1 LRFGTDGVR
10 GVAGVELTPELVVA
24 LGRAAARTLSSG
36 ERPVF
41 LIGRDTRLSGPMLQA
56 ALSAGLSAEGVE
68 VVDLGVMPTPGVAAV
83 SASRGHPAAV
93 VSASHNS
100 FHDNGVKLLSA
111 GGRKLTDQEEE
122 KIEALLAA
130 LAGPAGLAGSGRM
143 AGQAGMAAG
152 PASGGLAAGDRIGR
166 LLTDPGALDWY
177 CGQVVA
183 ALEGRTLGGIPVV
196 VDCAN
201 GAATTTAERILSAAG
216 ASVVEVLAASPDGV
230 NINAGC
236 GSTDPSL
243 LAARVRS
250 NGAALGLALDGDADR
265 VIAVDDAGSV
275 VDGDRLLAMFARDL
289 RGRRR
294 LAGDTIVVTVMSN
307 LGLRRAM
314 AADGIDVHETPV
326 GDRYVLE
333 SLDANG
339 WSLGGEQSGHIIFRD
354 FATTGDGVLS
364 GLMLLDLV
372 VRSGRKLSELA
383 GESME
388 RVPQV
393 TRNVTVEAGS
403 AVDVAG
409 SASVSSAVELERSRL
424 GSDGRVLLRP
434 SGTEPLVRVMVEAP
448 TDETAAAVAD
458 RLEKAVAVASRG
470 RRGG

>member
-1 LRFGTDGVR
+1 MSLRFGTDGVR
-10 GVAGVELTPELVVA
+10 GVAGAELTPELVVA
-24 LGRAAARTLSSG
+24 LGRAAARVLSSG

-56 ALSAGLSAEGVE
+56 ALSAGLSAEGAD

-83 SASRGHPAAV
+83 AASRGQPAAV

-100 FHDNGVKLLSA
+100 FQDNGVKLLSP
-111 GGRKLTDQEEE
+111 GGRKLTDHEEE
-122 KIEALLAA
+122 KIEALLVGLAGSAGPAA
-130 LAGPAGLAGSGRM
+130 PAGPAGMVAGR
-143 AGQAGMAAG
+143 AGGGIAAG
-152 PASGGLAAGDRIGR
+152 EGIGR
-166 LLTDPGALDWY
+166 LVSDPGARDWY

-183 ALEGRTLGGIPVV
+183 ALEGRTLGRIPVV

-201 GAATTTAERILSAAG
+201 GAATTTAERILTAAG

-236 GSTDPSL
+236 GSTDPAL

-250 NGAALGLALDGDADR
+250 KGASVGLALDGDADR
-265 VIAVDDAGSV
+265 VIAVDEEGSV
-275 VDGDRLLAMFARDL
+275 VDGDRLLAVFAKDL
-289 RGRRR
+289 KGRGR
-294 LAGDTIVVTVMSN
+294 LAADSIVVTVMSN

-314 AADGIDVHETPV
+314 AAEGIDVHETPV

-354 FATTGDGVLS
+354 FATTGDGMLS

-372 VRSGRKLSELA
+372 VRSRRKLSELA

-393 TRNVTVEAGS
+393 IRNVTVEAGS
-403 AVDVAG
+403 AVEVAA
-409 SASVSSAVELERSRL
+409 SPSVSSAVEVERRQL
-424 GSDGRVLLRP
+424 GADGRVLLRP

-448 TDETAAAVAD
+448 TDGTAAAVAD
-458 RLEKAVAVASRG
+458 RLAQAVAAASRSRAG
-470 RRGG
+470 R

>member
-56 ALSAGLSAEGVE
+56 ALSAGLSAEGVD

-83 SASRGHPAAV
+83 AAWRGHPAAV

-100 FHDNGVKLLSA
+100 FQDNGVKLLSA

-130 LAGPAGLAGSGRM
+130 LAGPAGPAGPAEP
-143 AGQAGMAAG
+143 AGPAGMAAG
-152 PASGGLAAGDRIGR
+152 PAAGGLAAGDRIGR
-166 LLTDPGALDWY
+166 LVSDPGARDWY

-183 ALEGRTLGGIPVV
+183 ALEGRTLGGIPVI

-201 GAATTTAERILSAAG
+201 GAATTTAERILTAAG

-265 VIAVDDAGSV
+265 VIAVDDEGSV

-289 RGRRR
+289 RDRGR

-409 SASVSSAVELERSRL
+409 SPSVCSAVELERSRL

-458 RLEKAVAVASRG
+458 RLEQAVASASRG
-470 RRGG
+470 RLGS

>member
-1 LRFGTDGVR
+1 MSLRFGTDGVR
-10 GVAGVELTPELVVA
+10 GVAGTELTPELVVA

-56 ALSAGLSAEGVE
+56 ALSAGLSAEGAD

-83 SASRGHPAAV
+83 AASRGKPAGV

-100 FHDNGVKLLSA
+100 FQDNGVKLLSA
-111 GGRKLTDQEEE
+111 GGRKLTDHEEE
-122 KIEALLAA
+122 KIEALLAELA
-130 LAGPAGLAGSGRM
+130 ELAGP
-143 AGQAGMAAG
+143 AGMAAG
-152 PASGGLAAGDRIGR
+152 PAAGVLAAGGRIGR
-166 LLTDPGALDWY
+166 LASDPGARDWY

-183 ALEGRTLGGIPVV
+183 ALEGRTLGRIPVI

-201 GAATTTAERILSAAG
+201 GAATTTAERILTAAG
-216 ASVVEVLAASPDGV
+216 ASVVEVLAASPDGE

-250 NGAALGLALDGDADR
+250 KGASVGLALDGDADR
-265 VIAVDDAGSV
+265 VIAVDDEGSV

-289 RGRRR
+289 KGRGR
-294 LAGDTIVVTVMSN
+294 LAGNTIVVTVMSN

-314 AADGIDVHETPV
+314 AAVGIDVQETPV
-326 GDRYVLE
+326 GDRYVVE

-339 WSLGGEQSGHIIFRD
+339 WSLGGEQSGHVIFRD

-372 VRSGRKLSELA
+372 MRSGRKLSELA
-383 GESME
+383 AESME

-409 SASVSSAVELERSRL
+409 SPSVSSAVELERSRL
-424 GSDGRVLLRP
+424 GADGRVLLRP

-458 RLEKAVAVASRG
+458 RLERAVAAASRG
-470 RRGG
+470 RQGG

>member
-1 LRFGTDGVR
+1 MSLRFGTDGVR
-10 GVAGVELTPELVVA
+10 GVAGTELTPELVVA
-24 LGRAAARTLSSG
+24 LGRAAARTLASG

-56 ALSAGLSAEGVE
+56 AFSAGLSAEGVD

-83 SASRGHPAAV
+83 AASRGHPAAV

-100 FHDNGVKLLSA
+100 FQDNGVKLLSA

-122 KIEALLAA
+122 KIEALLAG
-130 LAGPAGLAGSGRM
+130 LAEPAGAVGV
-143 AGQAGMAAG
+143 GMVGGTAAG
-152 PASGGLAAGDRIGR
+152 GLTAGNRIGR
-166 LLTDPGALDWY
+166 LVSDPGARDWY
-177 CGQVVA
+177 CSQVVA
-183 ALEGRTLGGIPVV
+183 ALEGRTLGGIPVI

-236 GSTDPSL
+236 GSTDPSV

-250 NGAALGLALDGDADR
+250 NGAAVGLALDGDADR
-265 VIAVDDAGSV
+265 VIAVDDEGSV

-289 RGRRR
+289 RGRGR

-314 AADGIDVHETPV
+314 SAEGIDVHETPV

-372 VRSGRKLSELA
+372 VRSGRELAELA
-383 GESME
+383 GESMK

-393 TRNVTVEAGS
+393 TRNVTVETGS

-409 SASVSSAVELERSRL
+409 SPSVSSAVELERSQL
-424 GSDGRVLLRP
+424 GADGRVLLRP

-458 RLEKAVAVASRG
+458 RLEQAVAAASRSRPG
-470 RRGG
+470 

>member
-1 LRFGTDGVR
+1 MSLRFGTDGVR
-10 GVAGVELTPELVVA
+10 GVAGAELTPELVVA

-56 ALSAGLSAEGVE
+56 ALSAGLSAEGAD

-83 SASRGHPAAV
+83 AASRGQSAAV

-100 FHDNGVKLLSA
+100 FQDNGVKLLSA
-111 GGRKLTDQEEE
+111 GGRKLTDHEEE
-122 KIEALLAA
+122 KIEALLVE
-130 LAGPAGLAGSGRM
+130 LAGPAGMVAEGP
-143 AGQAGMAAG
+143 AAG
-152 PASGGLAAGDRIGR
+152 RTAAGDRIGR
-166 LLTDPGALDWY
+166 LVSDPGARDWY

-183 ALEGRTLGGIPVV
+183 ALEGRTLGRIPVI

-201 GAATTTAERILSAAG
+201 GAATTTAERILTAAG

-250 NGAALGLALDGDADR
+250 RGASVGLALDGDADR
-265 VIAVDDAGSV
+265 VIAVDEEGSV

-289 RGRRR
+289 RGRGR
-294 LAGDTIVVTVMSN
+294 LAADSIVVTIMSN

-314 AADGIDVHETPV
+314 AADGIEVHETPV

-333 SLDANG
+333 TLDANG

-393 TRNVTVEAGS
+393 IRNVTVDAGS
-403 AVDVAG
+403 AVEVAG

-424 GSDGRVLLRP
+424 GADGRVLLRP

-448 TDETAAAVAD
+448 TDETARDVAD
-458 RLEKAVAVASRG
+458 RLEQAVAAVSRG
-470 RRGG
+470 RPGG

>member
-1 LRFGTDGVR
+1 MSLRFGTDGVR
-10 GVAGVELTPELVVA
+10 GVAGAELTPELVVG

-36 ERPVF
+36 ERTVF

-56 ALSAGLSAEGVE
+56 ALSAGLAAEGAD

-83 SASRGHPAAV
+83 AASRGHPAAV

-100 FHDNGVKLLSA
+100 FQDNGVKLLSS

-122 KIEALLAA
+122 KIEAVLAGLVGPA
-130 LAGPAGLAGSGRM
+130 GTDAGPAVGAVS
-143 AGQAGMAAG
+143 
-152 PASGGLAAGDRIGR
+152 GLAAGERIGR
-166 LLTDPGALDWY
+166 LTSDPGARDWY

-183 ALEGRTLGGIPVV
+183 ALEGRTLGGMPVI

-201 GAATTTAERILSAAG
+201 GAATTTAERILTAAG

-236 GSTDPSL
+236 GSTDPSA
-243 LAARVRS
+243 LADRVRS
-250 NGAALGLALDGDADR
+250 MGAAAGLALDGDADR
-265 VIAVDDAGSV
+265 VIAVDEEGSV
-275 VDGDRLLAMFARDL
+275 VDGDRLLALFARDL
-289 RGRRR
+289 RDRRR

-307 LGLRRAM
+307 LGLHRAM
-314 AADGIDVHETPV
+314 AAEGIDVHETPV

-354 FATTGDGVLS
+354 VATTGDGVLS

-372 VRSGRKLSELA
+372 VRSGRRLSELA
-383 GESME
+383 RTSMD

-393 TRNVTVEAGS
+393 TRNVTVEAGA
-403 AVDVAG
+403 AVGVAA
-409 SASVSSAVELERSRL
+409 SPSVSKAVELERIQL

-458 RLEKAVAVASRG
+458 RLEEAVAAASRG
-470 RRGG
+470 RRGS

>member
-1 LRFGTDGVR
+1 MRFGTDGVR
-10 GVAGVELTPELVVA
+10 GVAGAELTPEIAVA
-24 LGRAAARTLSSG
+24 LGRAAARTLASG

-56 ALSAGLSAEGVE
+56 ALSAGLSAEGAD
-68 VVDLGVMPTPGVAAV
+68 VVDLGVIPTPGVAAV
-83 SASRGHPAAV
+83 AASRGQPAAV

-100 FHDNGVKLLSA
+100 FQDNGVKLLSA

-122 KIEALLAA
+122 KIEALLAVRD
-130 LAGPAGLAGSGRM
+130 AGGIV
-143 AGQAGMAAG
+143 
-152 PASGGLAAGDRIGR
+152 AGDRIGR
-166 LLTDPGALDWY
+166 LVSDPGARDWY

-201 GAATTTAERILSAAG
+201 GAATTTAERILTGAG
-216 ASVVEVLAASPDGV
+216 ASVLEVLAASPDGV

-236 GSTDPSL
+236 GSTDPSVL
-243 LAARVRS
+243 VAQVRS
-250 NGAALGLALDGDADR
+250 TGAAVGLALDGDADR
-265 VIAVDDAGSV
+265 VIAVDDEGSV

-289 RGRRR
+289 RSRGK
-294 LAGDTIVVTVMSN
+294 LAGDTVVVTVMSN

-314 AADGIDVHETPV
+314 AADGIHVHETAV

-339 WSLGGEQSGHIIFRD
+339 WSLGGEQSGHVIFRD

-383 GESME
+383 GESMK

-393 TRNVTVEAGS
+393 TRNVTVAAGS

-409 SASVSSAVELERSRL
+409 SRSVSSAVELERSQL
-424 GSDGRVLLRP
+424 GSDGRVLLRA

-458 RLEKAVAVASRG
+458 RLERAVVAASRG
-470 RRGG
+470 RLG